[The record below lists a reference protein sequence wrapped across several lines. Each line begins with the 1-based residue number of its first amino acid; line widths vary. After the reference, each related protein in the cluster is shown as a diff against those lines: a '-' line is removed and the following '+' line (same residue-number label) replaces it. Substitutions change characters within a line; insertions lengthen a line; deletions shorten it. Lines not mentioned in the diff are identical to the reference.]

1 VTAASSLVA
10 HEIIGPWPTALCVA
24 AVVYVFWHENQTWKN
39 RAREESEAYTIRS
52 SALVA
57 AEHEGRK
64 AAARKVLIDALAL
77 LEST

>member
-1 VTAASSLVA
+1 M
-10 HEIIGPWPTALCVA
+10 E
-24 AVVYVFWHENQTWKN
+24 N

-64 AAARKVLIDALAL
+64 AATRKVLIDALAL
-77 LEST
+77 LEDT